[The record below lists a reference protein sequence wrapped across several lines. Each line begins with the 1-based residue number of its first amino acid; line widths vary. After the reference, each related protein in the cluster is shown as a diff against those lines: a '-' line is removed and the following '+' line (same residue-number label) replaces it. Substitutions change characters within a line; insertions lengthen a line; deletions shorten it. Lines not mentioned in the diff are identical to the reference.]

1 MSDPET
7 ALLEESKHDAMIR
20 EDTLDEESGYS
31 HVYLTSVY
39 HDNIKELENILKTE
53 FYRINCTGKTTLD
66 EYLKKEIPSF
76 NEEFNEL
83 ELEIA
88 KDKDEDDLKGTEHE
102 MKQKPD
108 LFFYALSVAVL
119 TCIIQCAFIITII
132 KEYFNEGHLITSDPE
147 LITIRLLAF
156 MTITLKLWIE
166 LCNGRKIFLQG
177 VYHSYMFRNN
187 SKRLLSTLMGG
198 FQMFTALACYFCIS
212 ELIVQ
217 TETVIDCVKDFSA
230 LIIVTEIDN
239 WIGDYFINTSKQM
252 QLYAGDNVKLI
263 SVISKKQY
271 NKYSVAD
278 FCIDIIIVIT
288 FIVSIIPIY
297 ESVTFITN

>member
-1 MSDPET
+1 MGDQET
-7 ALLEESKHDAMIR
+7 TLLEDTKHDAMIK
-20 EDTLDEESGYS
+20 EEELDGESGYS

-39 HDNIKELENILKTE
+39 HDDIKQLEEKLKTQ
-53 FYRINCTGKTTLD
+53 FYKINYTGKTTLD
-66 EYLKKEIPSF
+66 EYLKKDVASF
-76 NEEFNEL
+76 KEEFEDL
-83 ELEIA
+83 ELEEV
-88 KDKDEDDLKGTEHE
+88 KDNDAENLKGTEHE
-102 MKQKPD
+102 LKEKPD

-132 KEYFNEGHLITSDPE
+132 KEYFLEAHVITSDPE

-156 MTITLKLWIE
+156 MTITLKIWIE

-177 VYHSYMFRNN
+177 IYHPYMYR
-187 SKRLLSTLMGG
+187 STTKRLIGTLMGG
-198 FQMFTALACYFCIS
+198 FQIFTALACYFCIS

-252 QLYAGDNVKLI
+252 RLYAGENVRIIK
-263 SVISKKQY
+263 VISKKEY
-271 NKYSVAD
+271 NRYSVAD
-278 FCIDIIIVIT
+278 FFIDLVVVLT
-288 FIVSIIPIY
+288 FIISIIPIY